1 MNRQQ
6 SLGHAGEDAAA
17 ALLSSKGLHV
27 IARNWRWRRLEIDIV
42 AEEGDTLIF
51 VEVKTR
57 SSTERGEPLQAVN
70 AAKRSAL
77 IRAATA
83 YLSRYNLWHKPCRFD
98 LVSIVMQDDKP
109 DAEHIAH
116 AFDLSQFMG
125 RRNAPWQP
133 W

>member
-1 MNRQQ
+1 MNRQ
-6 SLGHAGEDAAA
+6 SLGYAGEDAAA
-17 ALLSSKGLHV
+17 ALLSSKGLR
-27 IARNWRWRRLEIDIV
+27 IISRNWRRHRLEIDIV
-42 AEEGDTLIF
+42 AEEGDTLVF
-51 VEVKTR
+51 VEVKAR

-77 IRAATA
+77 GRAATA
-83 YLSRYNLWHKPCRFD
+83 YLAEHNLWHRPCRFD

-109 DAEHIAH
+109 VAEHISH